1 MASLF
6 VKGRCVLS
14 NFWHLNCYSFCYI
27 LKKKVVHFRS
37 LTQVSENTLKIT
49 FIGPPIAEKRSFKK
63 LKILS
68 FLAPFILK
76 IKTTDIFNFLSVKYF
91 GKGLLFLKIWLDN
104 TFFWKLTPKQVF
116 GESFMFFDPPTRKWW
131 SFKFFAKLKGNH
143 ILMANFSK
151 FGKYQTFVLT
161 DLHNLSKFQL
171 ADRIFKLWKGCV
183 YEYLRIP
190 TFKQLCQ
197 NFYEKISRFLNR
209 LWKYW

>member
-1 MASLF
+1 MLKLRAVQLAISFLSLS
-6 VKGRCVLS
+6 LS
-14 NFWHLNCYSFCYI
+14 HLDNRQT
-27 LKKKVVHFRS
+27 K
-37 LTQVSENTLKIT
+37 
-49 FIGPPIAEKRSFKK
+49 IAENSAIHF
-63 LKILS
+63 
-68 FLAPFILK
+68 FL
-76 IKTTDIFNFLSVKYF
+76 
-91 GKGLLFLKIWLDN
+91 
-104 TFFWKLTPKQVF
+104 KLTPKKKFV
-116 GESFMFFDPPTRKWW
+116 ESFKFFDPHTTKSL
-131 SFKFFAKLKGNH
+131 SFKFFAKLNGNH